1 MNVHPQARLRH
12 LVIVLGDQ
20 LDNDSA
26 SFDGFDAEQDA
37 VWMAEV
43 AEESTHVWS
52 HKARIAVFLSAMRHF
67 RDALRQRS
75 VTVHYRQ
82 LDEAGNHGAFAGE
95 LTATVKR
102 LSPRKLIVVEPGEW
116 RVRESLQTTA
126 RALGVDLEL
135 RPDRHFL
142 STREEFAAHAKG
154 RKQLRMEF
162 FYREMRRKHQV
173 LMNGD
178 EPVGGVW
185 NLDADNRES
194 FGKGG
199 PGDVRPPVSFA
210 ADEITLEVLALVAQR
225 FARHPGSL
233 AHFDWPVTPQQARM
247 ALVDFIEHRLPD
259 FGKYEDAMWSSG
271 GSSES
276 PPGLGLHDPSSALE
290 LPLPRSSPVK
300 RQRTAARQ
308 SVAAPAA
315 ARRDAYL
322 FHSRL
327 SAAMNLK
334 LLDPREVISAAE
346 EAYRKGRAPLASV
359 EGFIRQ
365 ILGWREFVRGIY
377 WHFMPG
383 YRDLNALN
391 AQEALPDFYWTGK
404 THMNCLRE
412 AIGQTLE
419 FGYAHHIQRLMVTGL
434 FSLLL
439 GVKPQAVHEW
449 YLAMYVDAVE
459 WVELPNTLGMS
470 QHGDGGLMASKP
482 YVASGKYIER
492 MSNYCAGC
500 RCDPAKST
508 GDDACPFTTLYW
520 DFLLRHEKF
529 LAKNQRMAM
538 QLKNL
543 ARLDAPKR
551 KAIQQQAKQCRAACC
566 HPHGHGLE
574 TNDTGSKSS

>member
-1 MNVHPQARLRH
+1 MNILPKARPRH

-20 LDNDSA
+20 LDKDSA
-26 SFDGFDAEQDA
+26 GFDGFDAAEDA

-82 LDEAGNHGAFAGE
+82 LDEAGNQGTFVGE
-95 LTATVKR
+95 LTATVNR
-102 LSPRKLIVVEPGEW
+102 LCPQKLIVVEPGEW
-116 RVRESLQTTA
+116 RVRECLHTTA
-126 RALGVDLEL
+126 RALGVDLEM

-142 STREEFAAHAKG
+142 CSREEFTRHAKG

-162 FYREMRRKHQV
+162 FYREMRRQHRV
-173 LMNGD
+173 LMDGD
-178 EPVGGVW
+178 QPVGGVW
-185 NLDADNRES
+185 NFDADNRES

-199 PGDVRPPVSFA
+199 PGDVPPPVSFPP
-210 ADEITLEVLALVAQR
+210 DKITHEVLALVEQR

-247 ALVDFIEHRLPD
+247 ALVDFVKHRLPD
-259 FGKYEDAMWSSG
+259 FGKYEDAMWSSCG
-271 GSSES
+271 GDDS
-276 PPGLGLHDPSSALE
+276 PSGLGLREPSSTLE
-290 LPLPRSSPVK
+290 VPLPVAASVK
-300 RQRTAARQ
+300 RQKGASRESA
-308 SVAAPAA
+308 AAPVA
-315 ARRDAYL
+315 ARREAYL

-334 LLDPREVISAAE
+334 LLDPREVIAAAA
-346 EAYRKGRAPLASV
+346 EAYRESRSPLASA

-365 ILGWREFVRGIY
+365 VLGWREFVRGIY
-377 WHFMPG
+377 WHFMPA
-383 YRDLNALN
+383 YRELNALS
-391 AQEALPDFYWTGK
+391 ARAELPDFYWTGK
-404 THMNCLRE
+404 TDMNCLRE
-412 AIGQTLE
+412 VIAQTLE

-439 GVKPQAVHEW
+439 GVKPQAIHEW

-470 QHGDGGLMASKP
+470 QHADGGLMASKP
-482 YVASGKYIER
+482 YVASGKYIQR
-492 MSNYCAGC
+492 MSNYCQGC
-500 RCDPAKST
+500 RFDPGQRT
-508 GDDACPFTTLYW
+508 GPNACPFTVLYW
-520 DFLLRHEKF
+520 DFLLRHEKM
-529 LAKNQRMAM
+529 LARNQRMAM

-543 ARLDAPKR
+543 ARLTVADR
-551 KAIQQQAKQCRAACC
+551 LAIHEHAGQIRQQCFCQ
-566 HPHGHGLE
+566 
-574 TNDTGSKSS
+574 